1 MLMLV
6 AEECLVVDDVLVVM
20 LDVIQS
26 QPAIVHRERGNV
38 SNVRSLLI

>member
-26 QPAIVHRERGNV
+26 QPAIVHREREAMCLTCV
-38 SNVRSLLI
+38 PF